1 MAEEGVPPAGGGS
14 RPEDD
19 GGLAAEQRALGEVV
33 AYLGGSRR
41 FRHLFLSDLH
51 WLVMPA
57 IHLRQ
62 YRLVRD
68 DGDGSIAGYV
78 SWAEAGEDLERRM
91 LEGGEVRLKHSE
103 WRGGGDPLVVH
114 LACRAGFE
122 GRVLGAVKLEVFPDR
137 PFRVVWPGK
146 DGKREVREVAARDE
160 PPEGKDGPGG
170 GEAGDGG
177 RPQGAAPEGQ

>member
-1 MAEEGVPPAGGGS
+1 MAEDGGPPASGEGPPEGGV
-14 RPEDD
+14 
-19 GGLAAEQRALGEVV
+19 LAAEQRALGEVV

-41 FRHLFLSDLH
+41 YRHLFLSDLH

-68 DGDGSIAGYV
+68 DGDGKIAGYV
-78 SWAEAGEDLERRM
+78 SWAEAGPELEGRM
-91 LEGGEVRLKHSE
+91 LDGGEVRLKHSE
-103 WRGGGDPLVVH
+103 WRGGGDPLVVQ

-122 GRVLGAVKLEVFPDR
+122 GRVLGAVKLEVFPGR

-146 DGKREVREVAARDE
+146 DGRREVREVAARDE
-160 PPEGKDGPGG
+160 PPEGKDGPEEG
-170 GEAGDGG
+170 GEKAAG
-177 RPQGAAPEGQ
+177 PPAEGQ